1 VRDALY
7 GGSGGRDRLLL
18 FWFSLQEIRR
28 NFEWLGQFGDAGLS
42 SVLCLLFVDG
52 AGV

>member
-18 FWFSLQEIRR
+18 FWWAGCSVCS
-28 NFEWLGQFGDAGLS
+28 FEWLGQFGDAGLS

>member
-18 FWFSLQEIRR
+18 FCFSG
-28 NFEWLGQFGDAGLS
+28 GQDALYAASSGL
-42 SVLCLLFVDG
+42 VNLEMRV
-52 AGV
+52 